1 MRFSTV
7 YMSIRVVTH
16 TMVKGISLVNEAMEN
31 LNMGLVY
38 RGNVVICELISKIN
52 QLLLRLHWC
61 YCSNNRCRF
70 SQSWQYFM
78 FC

>member
-61 YCSNNRCRF
+61 YCGNNRC
-70 SQSWQYFM
+70 
-78 FC
+78 